1 MLLKFPFSRNVTE
14 TYERVSSITTSYKI
28 LLTPIP
34 LKAAYKCKYFSCT
47 FIALNSQ
54 STRLNFM
61 KYFWGRLLRTVGTL
75 SDF

>member
-14 TYERVSSITTSYKI
+14 NYERVSSITTSYKI
-28 LLTPIP
+28 LLIPIP
-34 LKAAYKCKYFSCT
+34 LKAAYKCKYFSYT
-47 FIALNSQ
+47 FIVLNSQ
-54 STRLNFM
+54 STGLNFV